1 MKCKYRIIVSIDGG
15 GIRGVLPLVIL
26 DHIQKKVSEYFEIDQ
41 IQQCVDLYAG
51 TSTGAIIGSAL
62 MLQDK
67 KGKYIYS
74 LEKIKSLYMHRGQ
87 QIFNKTLH
95 DSSIASSVSPLK
107 LVLENN
113 FGAYDISSIRKHF
126 LFTSYDIVSDS
137 PFIFMDKMERFRD
150 VALSK
155 VLLACCALPGLF
167 TPVKFGSQELVDGII
182 AAKNP
187 SMLSYDYIKL
197 YYPNDPIILL
207 SFGTG
212 KLGAEKEDY
221 IEREMQA
228 THKQLK
234 QISLRDP
241 NLIYY
246 RFQPD
251 LNNANTE
258 IGDTSPGNIMAL
270 EQDAFNFIANN
281 KPLFESLYDLIEI
294 KVA

>member
-26 DHIQKKVSEYFEIDQ
+26 DHIQKKLKEYFDIDH
-41 IQQCVDLYAG
+41 IQDCVDLYSG

-62 MLQDK
+62 MLQDS
-67 KGKYIYS
+67 KGNYIYN
-74 LEKIKSLYMHRGQ
+74 LDKIKSLYMHRGQ
-87 QIFNKTLH
+87 QIFNKNLH
-95 DSSIASSVSPLK
+95 DNSFVHSVSPIK

-113 FGAYDISSIRKHF
+113 FASYDIASIRKHF
-126 LFTSYDIVSDS
+126 LFTSYDIVSDA

-150 VALSK
+150 FPLSK

-167 TPVKFGSQELVDGII
+167 TPVKLGSHELVDGII

-187 SMLSYDYIKL
+187 SLLAYNYIKL

-207 SFGTG
+207 SLGTG
-212 KLGAEKEDY
+212 DLGIEKDDF
-221 IEREMQA
+221 IELDMKA
-228 THKQLK
+228 THEKLRH
-234 QISLRDP
+234 ISLKDP

-246 RFQPD
+246 RFQPKIE
-251 LNNANTE
+251 NASKE
-258 IGDTSPGNIMAL
+258 MDDTSPGNIMAL
-270 EQDAFNFIANN
+270 EEDTYNFIANN
-281 KPLFESLYDLIEI
+281 KPLFESLYDLIQI